1 MYRFSSIYI
10 IDRSIQLLL
19 VCAGGIIGVQFLL
32 SKAPTFKSLQTSDN
46 HYATRCMLQWS
57 QIHYRIRLQRGDRRF
72 TSRTSGKSR
81 CSVYIC
87 FIRKRRTMSSLI
99 LYFFFYYSS
108 LFFLSLLF
116 GVALLSLIESLIFSF
131 YLLKYRSFNHRNN
144 A

>member
-108 LFFLSLLF
+108 LFFSFVVVRCCIVVSNWVSNFLILF
-116 GVALLSLIESLIFSF
+116 IEISF
-131 YLLKYRSFNHRNN
+131 F
-144 A
+144 